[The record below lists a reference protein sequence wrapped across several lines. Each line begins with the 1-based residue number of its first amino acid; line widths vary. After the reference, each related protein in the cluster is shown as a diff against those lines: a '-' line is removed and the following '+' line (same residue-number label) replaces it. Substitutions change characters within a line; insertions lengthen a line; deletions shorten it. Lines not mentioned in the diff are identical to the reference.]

1 MWIPMLDYHIIGS
14 SSRGNAV
21 RIGGIMIDC
30 GMGFTDMKDDLYK
43 CHSLLIT
50 HAHSDHIKANTLK
63 QINRHFPW
71 IKTYANSDVAYKFY
85 INQVIGSA
93 AFVLK
98 GGEIVTP
105 FAAVHDIP
113 TTGFMIQ
120 MHGLDILYVTD
131 TAEVNIPKE
140 ARFDYFF
147 IESNY
152 DESKLR
158 EIAKRYRKGKYDP
171 EDSAYRHLSTQQA
184 KGVYYSHRKSK
195 DSQFIELHKSSRF
208 Y

>member
-21 RIGGIMIDC
+21 RIGEIMIDC
-30 GMGFTDMKDDLYK
+30 GMPFGDMKDDLYK

-63 QINRHFPW
+63 QINQYFPW
-71 IKTYANSDVAYKFY
+71 IKTYANSDVAYKYY
-85 INQVIGSA
+85 INEVIGSTP
-93 AFVLK
+93 FVLK
-98 GGEIVTP
+98 NGSIVTP

-113 TTGFMIQ
+113 TTGFMIH
-120 MHGLDILYVTD
+120 MGREDILYVTD
-131 TAEVNIPKE
+131 TSEVNIPKD
-140 ARFDYFF
+140 AKFDWFF

-152 DESKLR
+152 DETKLR
-158 EIAKRYRKGKYDP
+158 EAAKNYRRGKYDP
-171 EDSAYRHLSTQQA
+171 GDSAYRHLSTQQA
-184 KGVYYSHRKSK
+184 KGVYYSHRRNK
-195 DSQFIELHKSSRF
+195 DSPFIELHKSSRF